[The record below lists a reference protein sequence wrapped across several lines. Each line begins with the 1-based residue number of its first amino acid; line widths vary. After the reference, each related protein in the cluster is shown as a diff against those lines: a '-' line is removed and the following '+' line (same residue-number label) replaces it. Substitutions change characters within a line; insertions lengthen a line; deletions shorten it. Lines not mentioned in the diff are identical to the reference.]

1 MIVIRENIIV
11 YLMKTKEVVNAL
23 KLVATEERRKVN
35 EWFFKTGKGE
45 YGYGDIFLGVT
56 MPNIRRIAKKFSQE
70 ISLKELT
77 ELIQSPIHE
86 VRLCALIILVNKYK
100 KEDNEKIYQYY
111 MEHLTAINNWD
122 LVDSS
127 APYIVGD
134 YLYKHPERTTILFDL
149 VQSDNLWI
157 RRISIISTF
166 TFIRNNQFKTTLD
179 LAKLLLK
186 DNHDL
191 IHKAVGW
198 MLREIYKYY
207 VKHLT
212 AINNW
217 DLVDSSAPYIVGDYL
232 YKHPEKSTILFELV
246 RSDNLWIRRI
256 SIISTFT
263 FIRNNQFKTTLDLA
277 KLLLKDYH
285 DLIHKAV
292 GWMLREIY
300 KRDGDLIR
308 KFLIQ
313 NYAQIPRTTLR
324 YAIERMDK
332 RERKKYLKG
341 DFDVPN

>member
-1 MIVIRENIIV
+1 
-11 YLMKTKEVVNAL
+11 MKAKEVVNAL
-23 KLVATEERRKVN
+23 KLVATEERRKAN

-56 MPNIRRIAKKFSQE
+56 VPNIRRIAKKFSQE
-70 ISLKELT
+70 ISLQELT
-77 ELIQSPIHE
+77 ELIRSPIHE

-111 MEHLTAINNWD
+111 LKHLTAINNWD
-122 LVDSS
+122 LVDTS

-134 YLYKHPERTTILFDL
+134 HLYKHPEKTTILFDL
-149 VQSDNLWI
+149 VRSDNLWM
-157 RRISIISTF
+157 RRIGIISTF

-186 DNHDL
+186 DN
-191 IHKAVGW
+191 
-198 MLREIYKYY
+198 
-207 VKHLT
+207 
-212 AINNW
+212 
-217 DLVDSSAPYIVGDYL
+217 
-232 YKHPEKSTILFELV
+232 
-246 RSDNLWIRRI
+246 
-256 SIISTFT
+256 
-263 FIRNNQFKTTLDLA
+263 
-277 KLLLKDYH
+277 H

-332 RERKKYLKG
+332 EERLLYLKG
-341 DFDVPN
+341 NFDVSH